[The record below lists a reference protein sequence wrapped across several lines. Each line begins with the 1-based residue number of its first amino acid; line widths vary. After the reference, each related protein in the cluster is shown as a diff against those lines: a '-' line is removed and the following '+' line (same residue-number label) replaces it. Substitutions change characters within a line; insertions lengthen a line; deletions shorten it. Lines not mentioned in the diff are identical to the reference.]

1 MESSIV
7 NEACWDQGNCS
18 VSAVCS
24 TIGGFPIG
32 GFTVF
37 DNLEIYC
44 GVVLP
49 HTTCTVKPPI
59 GNTPMAEHTAD
70 TEQFPWS
77 QHASL
82 TYQRIQLR
90 NNFLLGIKIWS
101 RTRSLL
107 EVFTVL
113 VIDESQNVEKNH

>member
-1 MESSIV
+1 MV
-7 NEACWDQGNCS
+7 H
-18 VSAVCS
+18 S
-24 TIGGFPIG
+24 TR
-32 GFTVF
+32 
-37 DNLEIYC
+37 
-44 GVVLP
+44 
-49 HTTCTVKPPI
+49 TVKPPI
-59 GNTPMAEHTAD
+59 GNRPMAEHTAD